1 MVSAQTAAVAS
12 PKVNVPGS
20 STYSKAVSSEPG
32 LYNLTRPRASAAIQ
46 SCILYLASQL
56 SDPLGG
62 AFAPVLSSSRKLAGP
77 TDGPDPS
84 KAEAVME
91 LNRLKALAKI
101 YGLSRNEAHACVRL
115 ALGQSVEQDFFTT
128 AAANRRKAGSGNP
141 SKVMPTMPNV
151 SLGSSLLRL
160 IVPRPGVEYGKDLV
174 LDLLGC
180 LGPAPGVLEDKRY
193 KKMQQRSKNAAGL
206 EKRAGDDDEDE
217 EAGEEA
223 ADVKG
228 TEEEKKKKGDK
239 PLRRH
244 VHLKVQVSFRSQVPL
259 LRARHLLTQCRPL
272 PLTKGSSAETAHS
285 AARRACAADSAFC
298 ICHRRHE

>member
-1 MVSAQTAAVAS
+1 MVSAQATAAAS
-12 PKVNVPGS
+12 SKDNRAGS
-20 STYSKAVSSEPG
+20 TTAFKAVSNEPG
-32 LYNLTRPRASAAIQ
+32 LYDLTRPRASAAIQ

-62 AFAPVLSSSRKLAGP
+62 AFAPGLPSLRRLTGP
-77 TDGPDPS
+77 GEAPDPS
-84 KAEAVME
+84 KAEAVTE

-101 YGLSRNEAHACVRL
+101 YGLARNEAHACVRL
-115 ALGQSVEQDFFTT
+115 AVGQLVEQDFFTA
-128 AAANRRKAGSGNP
+128 AAANRRKSGSGNT

-160 IVPRPGVEYGKDLV
+160 IVPRPGVEYGKVMV

-193 KKMQQRSKNAAGL
+193 KRMQQRSKNAAGL
-206 EKRAGDDDEDE
+206 EKRVGDDDEDD

-228 TEEEKKKKGDK
+228 TEEEKKKGDK

-244 VHLKVQVSFRSQVPL
+244 VHLKVQVSFRGDPL
-259 LRARHLLTQCRPL
+259 SLLV
-272 PLTKGSSAETAHS
+272 HS
-285 AARRACAADSAFC
+285 R
-298 ICHRRHE
+298 